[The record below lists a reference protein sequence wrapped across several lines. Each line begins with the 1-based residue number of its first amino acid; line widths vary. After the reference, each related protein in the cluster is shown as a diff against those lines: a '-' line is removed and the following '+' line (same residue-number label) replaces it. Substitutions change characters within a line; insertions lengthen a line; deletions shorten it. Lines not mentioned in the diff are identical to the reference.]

1 MSLETSRLRIASVTG
16 GPLRITGASL
26 VTGAYEFAT
35 VGDADYELLTERQTT
50 MDNILFIPGI
60 ANPVSEINS
69 LLFGAGQ
76 QGTFIAP
83 SLTPSLISGS
93 TFGTGVQTLP
103 DLSPRN
109 NPFSQATP
117 ANRAA
122 WFREPKR
129 GRVNLFVNTHFT
141 GAVAGSPGTA
151 PTSWANSFTTGEIV
165 SYDAATGKLRLR
177 TSGTRRVFNQ
187 AANMPTNS
195 VQISRLRVN
204 VISGTIS
211 VNRVLGINVAL
222 APGASVQ
229 YQINGV
235 NAAGTDNLPLGESL
249 ITYRQTTTTD
259 AWTLNLLIGNGTGDV
274 TTADVEIWE
283 PQLET
288 GSTATAYQR
297 VTTAFDVTEAGQ
309 RDCYGVRTD
318 GTDDWYQTA
327 GNVDFSGTD
336 KVTVFAALRKRSD
349 AATGCV
355 VELSA
360 TNAINNGTF
369 ALFAPSTNG
378 ANSYRWQ
385 SKFDVPAVN
394 AGTGV
399 FAAAPDICVLTA
411 VGDINAP
418 LAQLFRDNVSIEATT
433 TSQGTGNYG
442 SYQLFVGA
450 RGGGSLFLNAD
461 IFGLIVAGGGYSLST
476 RQRIA
481 RLLSRITPTVN
492 L

>member
-1 MSLETSRLRIASVTG
+1 MIPAGTNVCELLLVSTTGTWTTQFRIGAGVTG
-16 GPLRITGASL
+16 N
-26 VTGAYEFAT
+26 AT
-35 VGDADYELLTERQTT
+35 TSATFRQ
-50 MDNILFIPGI
+50 P
-60 ANPVSEINS
+60 
-69 LLFGAGQ
+69 
-76 QGTFIAP
+76 
-83 SLTPSLISGS
+83 
-93 TFGTGVQTLP
+93 
-103 DLSPRN
+103 
-109 NPFSQATP
+109 
-117 ANRAA
+117 
-122 WFREPKR
+122 
-129 GRVNLFVNTHFT
+129 
-141 GAVAGSPGTA
+141 
-151 PTSWANSFTTGEIV
+151 
-165 SYDAATGKLRLR
+165 
-177 TSGTRRVFNQ
+177 
-187 AANMPTNS
+187 
-195 VQISRLRVN
+195 QID
-204 VISGTIS
+204 
-211 VNRVLGINVAL
+211 
-222 APGASVQ
+222 
-229 YQINGV
+229 
-235 NAAGTDNLPLGESL
+235 AGTTRTN
-249 ITYRQTTTTD
+249 
-259 AWTLNLLIGNGTGDV
+259 
-274 TTADVEIWE
+274 
-283 PQLET
+283 
-288 GSTATAYQR
+288 YQR